1 MTRLAR
7 LAWLVLAWNV
17 AVILWGAFVRATGS
31 GAGCGAHWPLCNGEV
46 VPRAPALE
54 TMVEFTHRA
63 TSGIALLLV
72 FALALWI
79 FRDRPKGHPARRAA
93 GASVFFI
100 LVEAAVGA
108 ALVLLHLVGEN
119 DTVARALFMAG
130 HLANTFV
137 LLAGLTL
144 AAHWCGTDDPVRAEG
159 VARFGWTFAFG
170 AIGLVVVGKSGAVAA
185 LGDTLYPAQSILG
198 GLAQDVSPTAHFLV
212 QLRIAH
218 PILAL
223 AGVLLVA
230 FAAGRVLRATADGR
244 TRNTAWAVSGL
255 ALLQLALGLL
265 NAALLAPVWL
275 QIVHLLLADVLWIAF
290 VLLAVRA
297 LSLPRIALAIAA
309 RPGDSGRSVEVVD
322 RRPHD
327 VGAAREGLLLLDGE
341 DERQR
346 LQDALPAHEAREGHR
361 DVANPGD
368 IGLGRAHGEDRAL
381 VAQHRVHDAR
391 EGAPDAV
398 VGRALAGDDG
408 VGGSPHG
415 AVDLPSDP
423 VVEGHAV
430 PLRHVGEGEAAHGG
444 DRPREDLGVA
454 VLPHHVRV
462 NMGGVDPEAATEEG
476 TEAGGVERRA
486 RAEDA

>member
-1 MTRLAR
+1 MTRLTR
-7 LAWLVLAWNV
+7 FAWIVLGWNV

-72 FALALWI
+72 FALALWV
-79 FRDRPKGHPARRAA
+79 FRNRPKDHPARRMA

-100 LVEAAVGA
+100 LTEAAVGA

-119 DTVARALFMAG
+119 DSVARALFMAG

-137 LLAGLTL
+137 LLACLTL
-144 AAHWCGTDDPVRAEG
+144 TAHWCATDDPVRREA
-159 VARFGWTFAFG
+159 VSRVGWTFAVG
-170 AIGLVVVGKSGAVAA
+170 AVALVGVGKSGAVAA

-230 FAAGRVLRATADGR
+230 FAASRVLQGTADAR
-244 TRNTAWAVSGL
+244 ARSTAWAVSGL

-265 NAALLAPVWL
+265 NVVLLAPVWL

-297 LSLPRIALAIAA
+297 LSLPQLARI
-309 RPGDSGRSVEVVD
+309 
-322 RRPHD
+322 
-327 VGAAREGLLLLDGE
+327 RE
-341 DERQR
+341 
-346 LQDALPAHEAREGHR
+346 EAR
-361 DVANPGD
+361 AT
-368 IGLGRAHGEDRAL
+368 
-381 VAQHRVHDAR
+381 
-391 EGAPDAV
+391 
-398 VGRALAGDDG
+398 
-408 VGGSPHG
+408 
-415 AVDLPSDP
+415 
-423 VVEGHAV
+423 
-430 PLRHVGEGEAAHGG
+430 AA
-444 DRPREDLGVA
+444 
-454 VLPHHVRV
+454 
-462 NMGGVDPEAATEEG
+462 
-476 TEAGGVERRA
+476 
-486 RAEDA
+486 